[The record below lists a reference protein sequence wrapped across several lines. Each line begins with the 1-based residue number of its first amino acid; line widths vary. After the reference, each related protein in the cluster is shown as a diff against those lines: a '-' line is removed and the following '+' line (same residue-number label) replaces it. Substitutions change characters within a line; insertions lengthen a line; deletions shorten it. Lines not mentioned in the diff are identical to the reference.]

1 MVGASFDFK
10 KGTEG
15 IRKTEDS
22 MDKIEFTGVI
32 WSGQISVIMSLPI

>member
-22 MDKIEFTGVI
+22 MEKIEVTDVI
-32 WSGQISVIMSLPI
+32 RSGQKRVILSLPI